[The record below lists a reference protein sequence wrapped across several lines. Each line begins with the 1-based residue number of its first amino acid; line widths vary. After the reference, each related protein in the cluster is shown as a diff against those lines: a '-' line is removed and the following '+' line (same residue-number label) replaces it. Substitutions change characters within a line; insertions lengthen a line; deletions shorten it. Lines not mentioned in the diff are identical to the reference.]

1 MIASIGMLINSGLG
15 LGSTLYAVNNVDP
28 QTSILAFCKL
38 RIYISQFG
46 AMVYRWCLVAAS
58 LDRYALSSTNA
69 RFRQL
74 ATVKTARRT
83 VAIIVS
89 VWVVL
94 PVHTLI
100 FYNLNAGT
108 CGIVFSFPVALY
120 HSIYTTIAGTV
131 LPIAFMLAFA
141 LLIRRNLD
149 QRRVRRHNTVHQST
163 GARNEVEHLHRKR
176 DQQALKMLIVQIVVF
191 AILTIPLMVHNI
203 YTAVTLTVS
212 NKPADRLSIERF
224 ARFVV
229 DVIVYFYPVVSF
241 CLYTMASRTFRGE
254 LMKVLRYAMGYGW
267 FRINNRIEPAT
278 SKITRREGPETGL

>member
-1 MIASIGMLINSGLG
+1 MMASIGMLINSGLG
-15 LGSTLYAVNNVDP
+15 IGSILYAVNNVDP
-28 QTSILAFCKL
+28 TTSILAFCKL

-58 LDRYALSSTNA
+58 VDRYALSSTNA

-83 VAIIVS
+83 VVVIVA
-89 VWVVL
+89 VWLVL

-108 CGIVFSFPVALY
+108 CGIVFSSAMALY
-120 HSIYTTIAGTV
+120 HSIYTTIAGTI
-131 LPIAFMLAFA
+131 LPVAFMLTFA
-141 LLIRRNLD
+141 LLIHHNLV
-149 QRRVRRHNTVHQST
+149 QRRVRRHVTVNQPT
-163 GARNEVEHLHRKR
+163 GARNEVEYLHHKR
-176 DQQALKMLIVQIVVF
+176 DQQVLTMLIVQMIVF
-191 AILTIPLMVHNI
+191 ATLTIPLMVHNI

-212 NKPADRLSIERF
+212 NKPADRLAIERF

-229 DVIVYFYPVVSF
+229 DVIIYFYPVVSF

-254 LMKVLRYAMGYGW
+254 LMKVLRYATGYGW
-267 FRINNRIEPAT
+267 LRINNRIEPTT
-278 SKITRREGPETGL
+278 SKITRR

>member
-1 MIASIGMLINSGLG
+1 MCCSSPDRIYARYPVAHVSGEGWEWGCVTDALTPSRYCMYHFCTDFMIASIGMLINSGLG

-94 PVHTLI
+94 PVHTFI

-131 LPIAFMLAFA
+131 LPIAFML
-141 LLIRRNLD
+141 
-149 QRRVRRHNTVHQST
+149 RVC
-163 GARNEVEHLHRKR
+163 
-176 DQQALKMLIVQIVVF
+176 
-191 AILTIPLMVHNI
+191 
-203 YTAVTLTVS
+203 
-212 NKPADRLSIERF
+212 PAHS
-224 ARFVV
+224 
-229 DVIVYFYPVVSF
+229 P
-241 CLYTMASRTFRGE
+241 
-254 LMKVLRYAMGYGW
+254 
-267 FRINNRIEPAT
+267 
-278 SKITRREGPETGL
+278 